1 MRHGIGPVVGRMVAI
16 VAGLL
21 LAGLAMKLILA
32 ILSPTLPVGFMQVV
46 TGGWN
51 MLFGMVGPAL
61 PAIMAAIILG
71 ALCWVFIGRR
81 R

>member
-1 MRHGIGPVVGRMVAI
+1 LRSGVGSILGRVVAVI
-16 VAGLL
+16 AGLL
-21 LAGLAMKLILA
+21 LVGLAIKLILA
-32 ILSPTLPVGFMQVV
+32 ILSPVLPVAFMQVV